1 MSVWIELGLTLVV
14 AGVSYVVKRYR
25 TKFSQI
31 FALIDRIEK
40 ALEDGT
46 LTEEELREIMWEI
59 RKLSDT
65 RWW

>member
-1 MSVWIELGLTLVV
+1 MSVWIELGLTLVI
-14 AGVSYVVKRYR
+14 AGISYVVKRYR

-46 LTEEELREIMWEI
+46 LTEEELREIVKEVK
-59 RKLSDT
+59 KLANGK
-65 RWW
+65 W